1 MRSSPFGNH
10 RASKFVWTKTE
21 LVVWNTRV
29 IMKHAMLVALAV
41 AFVALPVAAQRDG
54 SDADSKAVR
63 QVFDMYLQSVK
74 AADVAL
80 AGSVWSPAA
89 DVIAVTPFGRF
100 RGWESVRD
108 AIYVNFLQKAFSERK
123 LDPSDVVIH
132 TAGDTAW
139 LVFDWTFTGKMA
151 DGQPITSK
159 GWESQVYRRTPAGWR
174 IVALHYSVP
183 PPPPR

>member
-1 MRSSPFGNH
+1 
-10 RASKFVWTKTE
+10 
-21 LVVWNTRV
+21 VVWNTPV
-29 IMKHAMLVALAV
+29 IMKHTMLVALAA
-41 AFVALPVAAQRDG
+41 AFIALPAAAQRDG
-54 SDADSKAVR
+54 RGGNDADAAAVR
-63 QVFDMYLQSVK
+63 QVFDTYLQSVK

-80 AGSVWSPAA
+80 AGNVWSAGA

-100 RGWESVRD
+100 RGWENVRD

-123 LDPSDVVIH
+123 LDPSDVAIH

-139 LVFDWTFTGKMA
+139 LVFDWTFTAKMA

-183 PPPPR
+183 PPPPPR